1 MTQTTYFNAQLFDG
15 LHDGFTANSWF
26 TVDDESGKLTATG
39 TGDAPASDQ
48 QVDLH
53 EQYVTPGFMNCHVHL
68 GSNAHQ
74 LAAGKRSE
82 AEVTLL
88 GLQNLQDL
96 LKSGVTYVRNLS
108 SHYDVDIKL
117 RDAQPVYGFKA
128 PHVVASGRAMSATGG
143 HGDSPD
149 HTEDESYVVDSPDQ
163 MRHAVRLGFKH
174 GADVIK
180 LMATGGVMSVA
191 DSPLD
196 AEFTL
201 EEMAV
206 ATREA
211 HARRGK
217 VAAHAQGTEGIGLA
231 LKAGVDSIEHGIFL
245 DEAEAEYMKDHQVYL
260 VPTLNAVQGI
270 VDYGQGQIPDYMV
283 KKASDFAQAFFK
295 NMKMAVKAGVPFA
308 TGTDAGTPFNDFE
321 TGYFDEL
328 NLLVNKVGMP
338 VQQVLYAATK
348 NAADL
353 LGVADEYGSLQT
365 GKYADFLVLKGNL
378 LEDVNNFRQA
388 DKQVYLHGQRMF

>member
-1 MTQTTYFNAQLFDG
+1 
-15 LHDGFTANSWF
+15 
-26 TVDDESGKLTATG
+26 
-39 TGDAPASDQ
+39 
-48 QVDLH
+48 
-53 EQYVTPGFMNCHVHL
+53 
-68 GSNAHQ
+68 
-74 LAAGKRSE
+74 
-82 AEVTLL
+82 
-88 GLQNLQDL
+88 
-96 LKSGVTYVRNLS
+96 
-108 SHYDVDIKL
+108 VDIKL

-128 PHVVASGRAMSATGG
+128 PHVVASGRSMSATGG

-149 HTEDESYVVDSPDQ
+149 HTEDESYVVDSPDE

-245 DEAEAEYMKDHQVYL
+245 DEAEAEYMKAHNVYL

-270 VDYGQGQIPDYMV
+270 VDYGQGQTPDYMV

-378 LEDVNNFRQA
+378 LEDVNKFRQA